1 MKPTTHIGTLT
12 IGGQEYTLKTQYPLG
27 KRRANYWIAT
37 VIDQDGDETAFA
49 SDEALA
55 KWVQQQEL
63 AASWRKVMR
72 ALAAT
77 R

>member
-1 MKPTTHIGTLT
+1 MTTTTGIITVA
-12 IGGQEYTLKTQYPLG
+12 GQDYTLKTQYPLG

-37 VIDQDGDETAFA
+37 ITDKDGDETAFA

-55 KWVQQQEL
+55 KWMHQQEL

-72 ALAAT
+72 ALAAA

>member
-1 MKPTTHIGTLT
+1 MKATTHTGTIT
-12 IGGQEYTLKTQYPLG
+12 VGGKDYTLKTQYPLG
-27 KRRANYWIAT
+27 KRRANYWIAS
-37 VIDQDGDETAFA
+37 VIDADGDETAFA

-55 KWVQQQEL
+55 KWMQQQEL

-72 ALAAT
+72 ALAAA

>member
-1 MKPTTHIGTLT
+1 MKQVTHTGTIT
-12 IGGQEYTLKTQYPLG
+12 VGGREYILKTQYPLG
-27 KRRANYWIAT
+27 KRRANYWIASVT
-37 VIDQDGDETAFA
+37 DADGDETAFA

-55 KWVQQQEL
+55 KWMQQQEL

-72 ALAAT
+72 ALAAV

>member
-1 MKPTTHIGTLT
+1 MKPTTQIGTLT
-12 IGGQEYTLKTQYPLG
+12 VGGQEYTLKTQYPLG

-37 VIDQDGDETAFA
+37 VTDKDGDEMAFA

-55 KWVQQQEL
+55 KWMQQQEL

>member
-1 MKPTTHIGTLT
+1 MKQVTHTGTLT
-12 IGGQEYTLKTQYPLG
+12 VGGKEYTLKTQYPLG
-27 KRRANYWIAT
+27 KRRANYWIAS
-37 VIDQDGDETAFA
+37 VIDADGDETAFA

-55 KWVQQQEL
+55 KWMQQQEL

-72 ALAAT
+72 ALAAV

>member
-1 MKPTTHIGTLT
+1 MTTTTGIITVA
-12 IGGQEYTLKTQYPLG
+12 GQDYTLKTQYPLG

-37 VIDQDGDETAFA
+37 ITDKDGDEMAFA

-55 KWVQQQEL
+55 KWMHQQEL